1 VIAILFFLMDIILL
15 ILKTFVIENEIIG
28 IGTVMLLFVGA
39 NNQAYQ

>member
-1 VIAILFFLMDIILL
+1 VIAILFFLMDIIL
-15 ILKTFVIENEIIG
+15 LKTFVIENEIIG

>member
-15 ILKTFVIENEIIG
+15 KTFVIENEIIG
-28 IGTVMLLFVGA
+28 IGTGTVMLLFVGA